1 MPIEYKKKQFNF
13 YGFTILM
20 ILGLSSLFYF
30 GLRVYSMQFMEQHL
44 WFSIYSLIGEGTL
57 ISSNVWYCFY
67 LLY

>member
-1 MPIEYKKKQFNF
+1 MDK
-13 YGFTILM
+13 
-20 ILGLSSLFYF
+20 
-30 GLRVYSMQFMEQHL
+30 HL